1 MVGGDVVKMKFSI
14 DLSDEEVEKLFTL
27 VGYSEPELDDELEI
41 SDAIK
46 ELIEEY

>member
-1 MVGGDVVKMKFSI
+1 MGVLLKMKYSI

-46 ELIEEY
+46 QLIEEY

>member
-1 MVGGDVVKMKFSI
+1 MGVALKMKLSI
-14 DLSDEEVEKLFTL
+14 DLSDEEVEKLFAL

-46 ELIEEY
+46 QLIEGY